1 MQNGDR
7 TVRIFGVDLVASK
20 RTALTQRFRDQLRA
34 GTRGWVS
41 YVNVHAM
48 NLAHDLPWFETF
60 LKDSIFTYCDGEGVR
75 LAARL
80 LGRRIP
86 ERIVFSDWI
95 VDVCR
100 TATLE
105 RAGVFILGGTEEVAA
120 AAAHELRRR
129 IPEVA
134 LVGYHHGFL
143 DSVTQATVLDRI
155 NASGARILIVCMG
168 MPLQER
174 WILDNLPRLS
184 VSLVLNGGSA
194 LDYVAGMK
202 KRCPPWMGA
211 IGMEW
216 VYRLL
221 QEPGRLWKR
230 YLLGNPRFII
240 RVLLSRLN
248 A

>member
-1 MQNGDR
+1 
-7 TVRIFGVDLVASK
+7 
-20 RTALTQRFRDQLRA
+20 
-34 GTRGWVS
+34 
-41 YVNVHAM
+41 
-48 NLAHDLPWFETF
+48 
-60 LKDSIFTYCDGEGVR
+60 
-75 LAARL
+75 
-80 LGRRIP
+80 
-86 ERIVFSDWI
+86 
-95 VDVCR
+95 
-100 TATLE
+100 
-105 RAGVFILGGTEEVAA
+105 
-120 AAAHELRRR
+120 
-129 IPEVA
+129 
-134 LVGYHHGFL
+134 L

>member
-1 MQNGDR
+1 
-7 TVRIFGVDLVASK
+7 
-20 RTALTQRFRDQLRA
+20 
-34 GTRGWVS
+34 
-41 YVNVHAM
+41 M
-48 NLAHDLPWFETF
+48 NLAHDLPWFHSF
-60 LKDSIFTYCDGEGVR
+60 LKDSVFTYCDGEGVR

-100 TATLE
+100 TAAE
-105 RAGVFILGGTEEVAA
+105 EQAGVFVLGGTEDVATAA
-120 AAAHELRRR
+120 AYELRRR
-129 IPEVA
+129 IPGIA

-143 DSVTQATVLDRI
+143 DSVTHATVLDRI

-174 WILDNLPRLS
+174 WILDHFPRLS
-184 VSLVLNGGSA
+184 VPLVLNGGSA

-216 VYRLL
+216 AYRLF

-240 RVLLSRLN
+240 RVLLSRL
-248 A
+248 AA